1 MNLEMVKK
9 IKDRQRTLSKAK
21 INLKKHFVGIDA
33 IIDRIAKDIETWY
46 VMPELLSRPAIVCL
60 WGPTGV
66 GKTDLV
72 RRLVKELGVQDKFCE
87 LTLSNK
93 GCPSYPW
100 SDNIGSILRNSNVE
114 SGAPSVI
121 LLDEIQGFRTV
132 DEEGCDIHDCKFKDV
147 WTLLSDGKL
156 PYKVEVESLM
166 GMLWELQKKEDLEFV
181 KKSTKKIKIT
191 KDTNATLVTKYITD
205 LPIDDDDEDYDDDEE
220 EDKSFYSL
228 NHFKSI
234 LRLDD
239 SIDEIAKWN
248 DAQKKHAILK
258 RLNDKTIFE
267 EEDYTKCL
275 IFISG
280 NLDEAYG
287 FTKDVNEVDADADI
301 LHEMSKKINVL
312 DIKEAL
318 TQRFKPE
325 QISRMGNDH
334 IIYPSLNRLSFETII
349 DRKINEIR
357 LSVEKQTGVVV
368 GIEPSIKTLIY
379 DNGVFPTQGTRPLF
393 STISDIIENSLPN
406 FLLKAIMKDIT
417 QIIMTYD
424 GFNIATKI
432 DNVILKR
439 PYIGDLDKL
448 KNDRRNNLNRK
459 TLTAVHEAGHAV
471 AFAVLF
477 GIAPSQIVA
486 TTASNET
493 EGFIYT
499 VQSCQSKEMVMRRL
513 SVMLAGQAAEK
524 IFFGSKNVTSGSGN
538 DLYKATEKAAMIIR
552 KWGMGAY
559 NSVIRSDSD
568 LSNNDIK
575 GSNNL
580 IENIVKEGFDKAEE
594 VLKKHIVMLQQV
606 IDRLLVVDKMTPHE
620 FKLICEQNNLIIG
633 EPISSDEVIY
643 WNYHHAYE
651 EFKNKKNS

>member
-1 MNLEMVKK
+1 MNLEMVKI
-9 IKDRQRTLSKAK
+9 IKERQKKLSKAK
-21 INLKKHFVGIDA
+21 INLKKHFVGIDH

-72 RRLVKELGVQDKFCE
+72 RRLVKELGVQNRFCE
-87 LTLSNK
+87 LTISNK

-114 SGAPSVI
+114 SGSPSVI

-132 DEEGCDIHDCKFKDV
+132 DEEDCDIHDCKFKDV

-156 PYKVEVESLM
+156 PYKVEVDSLM
-166 GMLWELQKKEDLEFV
+166 GMLWELQKKEDLAFNQQ
-181 KKSTKKIKIT
+181 KTPIKSSKKIKT
-191 KDTNATLVTKYITD
+191 ITD
-205 LPIDDDDEDYDDDEE
+205 VEDIQAIIDDDDDDEE
-220 EDKSFYSL
+220 DGKSFYSL
-228 NHFKSI
+228 THFKSV
-234 LRLDD
+234 LRLDE
-239 SIDEIAKWN
+239 SIEDIATWN

-287 FTKDVNEVDADADI
+287 FAKDVNEVDADADI

-318 TQRFKPE
+318 TKRFKPE
-325 QISRMGNDH
+325 QISRMGNGH
-334 IIYPSLNRLSFETII
+334 IIYPSLSRLSFETII
-349 DRKINEIR
+349 DRKIEEIQKK
-357 LSVEKQTGVVV
+357 VEKQTGVSVEV
-368 GIEPSIKTLIY
+368 SSSIKTLIY

-406 FLLKAIMKDIT
+406 FLLKAIMKDVT
-417 QIIMTYD
+417 NMTIDYD
-424 GFNIATKI
+424 GSNIIAKFN
-432 DNVILKR
+432 DVILKR
-439 PYIGDLDKL
+439 HYVGDLDKL
-448 KNDRRNNLNRK
+448 KNDRRNNIDRK

-471 AFAVLF
+471 AFAILF
-477 GIAPSQIVA
+477 GMAPSQIVS
-486 TTASNET
+486 TPASSET

-499 VQSCQSKEMVMRRL
+499 VQSCQSKEMVMKRL

-538 DLYKATEKAAMIIR
+538 DLHKATEKAAMIIR
-552 KWGMGAY
+552 KWGMGSY
-559 NSVIRSDSD
+559 SSVIRSDND
-568 LSNNDIK
+568 LANNDIK

-580 IENIVKEGFDKAEE
+580 IENIVKEGIDKAEE
-594 VLKKHIVMLQQV
+594 ILNRNIVLLQKV
-606 IDRLLVVDKMTPHE
+606 IDRLLVVDKITPHE
-620 FKLICEQNNLIIG
+620 FKVICQENGLNIG
-633 EPISSDEVIY
+633 ESISSEEVIY
-643 WNYHHAYE
+643 WGYHQAYE
-651 EFKNKKNS
+651 EFKGKKIS